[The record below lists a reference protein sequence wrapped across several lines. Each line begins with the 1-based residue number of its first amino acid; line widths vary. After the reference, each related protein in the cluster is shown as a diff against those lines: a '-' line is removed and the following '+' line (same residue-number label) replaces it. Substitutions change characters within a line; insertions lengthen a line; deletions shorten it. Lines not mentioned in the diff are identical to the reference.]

1 MTTTSTRFSAAK
13 LARRALPLLAFVG
26 APLATVTALAVPV
39 TGTALP
45 GALTASYPVTIPL
58 TSATL
63 GAPSV
68 LSLNVAGGAILVN
81 DNRGSTG
88 GTWSTT
94 ATMTAFT
101 GVVVPANTVPASSLS
116 VSPGA
121 VIPALTNPAGSS
133 ATAGAAGQTFAGTV
147 TFMSATGGNGTG
159 TYGLNPSFTW
169 APPANTVA
177 TAVTGTA
184 YQATMTFTTQ

>member
-1 MTTTSTRFSAAK
+1 MSTRSTRLSAAK
-13 LARRALPLLAFVG
+13 LARRALPLLAFVA

-45 GALTASYPVTIPL
+45 GVLTASYPAAIVL

-68 LSLNVAGGAILVN
+68 LNLNVAGGAILVS

-94 ATMTAFT
+94 ATMTGFT
-101 GVVVPANTVPASSLS
+101 GVLVPANTIPASSLS
-116 VSPGA
+116 VTPGS
-121 VIPALTNPAGSS
+121 VIPALPNPGGSL
-133 ATAGAAGQTFAGTV
+133 ATAGSAGQTFGGTV
-147 TFMSATGGNGTG
+147 TFMSATGGAGLGTF
-159 TYGLNPSFTW
+159 GLNPSFSW
-169 APPANTVA
+169 DPPANAVA
-177 TAVTGTA
+177 AGGGTA

>member
-1 MTTTSTRFSAAK
+1 MTITTSRFSASK
-13 LARRALPLLAFVG
+13 MARRALPLLVFVA
-26 APLATVTALAVPV
+26 APLAAVTALAVPV

-45 GALTASYPVTIPL
+45 GTLTAVYPASIVL

-63 GAPSV
+63 GTPG
-68 LSLNVAGGAILVN
+68 LTSLNVAGGAVLVN

-101 GVVVPANTVPASSLS
+101 GVLVPGNTIPASSLS
-116 VSPGA
+116 VNPGA
-121 VIPALTNPAGSS
+121 VIPALTNPGGSS

-169 APPANTVA
+169 DPPANSVA
-177 TAVTGTA
+177 GGGGTA